1 MKLQSFLSIEPEEM
15 PWLSDLRH
23 VFERIQFAVVRLV
36 ARLGELDAFTWAST
50 AWSIRVWISTMLL
63 LFLLSLPQ
71 LPDRQ
76 RSEVRRDPVALMLIA
91 AVQRLLYRE
100 LGLPMKVELSTT
112 VMLGISLASMSSSS
126 CG

>member
-1 MKLQSFLSIEPEEM
+1 M

-50 AWSIRVWISTMLL
+50 VWSIRVWISTMLF

-112 VMLGISLASMSSSS
+112 VMLGISLASMFSSS